1 VADTILITGV
11 IDLDPANHDA
21 AVAAFTKVMKASLQD
36 EGCERYVFSADLE
49 QPGRFHLSE
58 EWASQAASDAHMTKP
73 HMAEFFSVAG
83 QLGITSSSV
92 TKWTGA
98 TPEKLM

>member
-21 AVAAFTKVMKASLQD
+21 AVAAFTKMMKASLQD
-36 EGCERYVFSADLE
+36 EGCVRYVFAADLE
-49 QPGRFHLSE
+49 EPGRFHLSE
-58 EWASQAASDAHMTKP
+58 EWASQAASDAHMTQP
-73 HMAEFFSVAG
+73 HMAEFFSAMG
-83 QLGITSSSV
+83 QLGVTSSSI

-98 TPEKLM
+98 EPEKLM